1 MTGQAVRV
9 NMITMRRGLVGVMAV
24 ACIAASGCGY
34 ALSGRGS
41 FLPDHIQV
49 VGVPEFIN
57 QTSVFEIDRVLTDRV
72 RTEFGGR
79 GKYRVQPD
87 TNNVDAILIGI
98 ITSVRTTNTS
108 YTANSQAARVQLIVT
123 ASFEFRDVRDNK
135 VLWTNPSMTYREE
148 YEPSSGSST
157 GADATAFFGQNANAM
172 ERMAQNFARSVVTSI
187 LEAF

>member
-1 MTGQAVRV
+1 M
-9 NMITMRRGLVGVMAV
+9 MRRFLLGMV
-24 ACIAASGCGY
+24 ALSCIAASGCGY

-41 FLPDHIQV
+41 FLPDYIQV
-49 VGVPEFIN
+49 VGVPAFLN
-57 QTSVFEIDRVLTDRV
+57 KTSVFEIDRVLTDRV

-87 TNNVDAILIGI
+87 TNNVDAILTGTIV
-98 ITSVRTTNTS
+98 SVQTRNTT
-108 YTANSQAARVQLIVT
+108 YTANSQAARVQLIVI

-135 VLWTNPSMTYREE
+135 ILWSNPSMRYTEE
-148 YEPSSGSST
+148 YEPTSAGST
-157 GADATAFFGQNANAM
+157 TTDATAFFGQNANAM

>member
-1 MTGQAVRV
+1 
-9 NMITMRRGLVGVMAV
+9 MRRFLLGAMAV
-24 ACIAASGCGY
+24 ACVAASGCGY

-41 FLPDHIQV
+41 FLPDYIQV
-49 VGVPEFIN
+49 VGVPAFIN
-57 QTSVFEIDRVLTDRV
+57 KTSVFEIDRVLTDRV

-87 TNNVDAILIGI
+87 TNNVDAILIGT

-135 VLWTNPSMTYREE
+135 VLWANPSMTYREE
-148 YEPSSGSST
+148 YEPSSGSATT

>member
-1 MTGQAVRV
+1 MV
-9 NMITMRRGLVGVMAV
+9 NTMRRFLLGVMAV

-41 FLPDHIQV
+41 FLPDYIQV
-49 VGVPEFIN
+49 VGVPAFIN
-57 QTSVFEIDRVLTDRV
+57 NSSVFEIDRVLTDRV

-87 TNNVDAILIGI
+87 TNNVDAILIGT

-135 VLWTNPSMTYREE
+135 VLWANPSMTYREE
-148 YEPSSGSST
+148 YEPSSGSGT
-157 GADATAFFGQNANAM
+157 AGADPTAFFGQNANAM